1 MSSSDAGPAR
11 PPFPWLQSALP
22 VGFALAAFFLLP
34 ILAPGTLTGLSKELI
49 LGLVSGLVVGVA
61 LRVDSRITPLIALA
75 SFAGVVSRF
84 LLDGDDPRTV
94 ILLGL
99 VIAIEVWVLTYV
111 IRLLGADRLERP
123 QDVLLLVIVAAVVGM
138 LSGLIAGVGLG
149 VFDPEFDLF
158 SHALRSWAVD
168 DVFGIVCIAPAV
180 ITLRRPVT
188 LVWQQVAEFVIVVSI
203 TIALALF
210 IFRIVDAAN
219 PGLLGWPYLVLI
231 GPLWIAVRLGVQA
244 VTPVTAVLTWFAVAS
259 TTSGAGVFALAS
271 RSAVDRLVAVQL
283 FSIVLAVT
291 LLMLAI
297 LRDSRLRSMRQL
309 SESSRLLHEVVNGA
323 DSLVFAKAYD
333 VSGTP
338 GRYVLVNHAWENQ
351 LGIAEGATLGH
362 SDAEVFP
369 EAIARV
375 FRDNDRLVIEAN
387 APVTVEEQS
396 KTLSGETRFF
406 STSKFPLRRADGS
419 VWGVGG
425 IATDTSELLHALDRE
440 RRQGELL
447 RTVFDLSP
455 TPAIRILLRQDLTMD
470 TLAVNAAM
478 CSLLRAP
485 DRDETDCA
493 LLEHVHADDTAAVLD
508 VLRSA
513 QGTRARRDGSPTR
526 HREARIL
533 DSTGRVIWVLVSAAA
548 VGAPTKDGAVEL
560 VVQFE
565 DFTARRHA
573 EEALTEQAL
582 RDAVTGL
589 PNRRA
594 LSERLGAA
602 LQRLRRHP
610 GMVAVLFCD
619 LDHFKDVNDTQG
631 HEAGDRLLVEVAAR
645 MQAALRPEDT
655 VARLGGD
662 EFVAMAEGIDDADAA
677 VQLASRLLDR
687 INAPWVQGQTS
698 YRPSVSI
705 GVAMTEDPDVTT
717 EELLRRA
724 DLAMYRAKERGR
736 GRVEI
741 YEKSVDDRYRYA
753 VALQHDLRRAIDVGG
768 LVLHYQPIVT
778 LAGREVIGAE
788 ALIRMIGRDGE
799 LLPPGSFVPAAE
811 TSGLVIP
818 MGAWVVRQAISQVRA
833 WCDAGTPRSIS
844 VNVSP
849 SQLRDEGFA
858 RFVLA
863 QAGAAGVDPA
873 HLAVEVTETVLVNE
887 PGRSARELGA
897 LSEAGVGI
905 CLDDFGTGYSSLS
918 WLTQFPVDV
927 VKIDRSFTDE
937 LGVDERKTAI
947 VNALIQVSHELGFSV
962 VAEGVETPEQAAML
976 IGLGCDNGQGFL
988 FGRPVPAD
996 TAPWV

>member
-1 MSSSDAGPAR
+1 MSSSDAGSAR
-11 PPFPWLQSALP
+11 PAFPWRQSALP
-22 VGFALAAFFLLP
+22 VSFALAAFLLLP

-61 LRVDSRITPLIALA
+61 LRVDSRITPLIAVA

-99 VIAIEVWVLTYV
+99 VIAIEVWVLTYL

-123 QDVLLLVIVAAVVGM
+123 QDVLLLVIVAASVGIIA
-138 LSGLIAGVGLG
+138 GLVAGVGLG
-149 VFDPEFDLF
+149 ILDPEFDLF

-168 DVFGIVCIAPAV
+168 DVFGILCIAPAV
-180 ITLRRPVT
+180 VTLHRPVT
-188 LVWQQVAEFVIVVSI
+188 WVWRQVAEFVIVVSI
-203 TIALALF
+203 TIALAVF
-210 IFRIVDAAN
+210 IFRVVDAAN
-219 PGLLGWPYLVLI
+219 PGLLGWAYLVLI

-244 VTPVTAVLTWFAVAS
+244 VTPVTAVLTWFAVSS

-271 RSAVDRLVAVQL
+271 TSAVDRLVAVQL

-309 SESSRLLHEVVNGA
+309 SESSRLLDEVVNGA

-333 VSGTP
+333 DSGT
-338 GRYVLVNHAWENQ
+338 GRYVLVNHAWEYQ
-351 LGIAEGATLGH
+351 LGLGEGESLGQ

-369 EAIARV
+369 EAMARV
-375 FRDNDRLVIEAN
+375 FQDNDHSVIEAN
-387 APVTVEEQS
+387 APITVEEQA
-396 KTLSGETRFF
+396 KTRSGETRSF

-485 DRDETDCA
+485 DHDETDCA

-508 VLRSA
+508 VLRST
-513 QGTRARRDGSPTR
+513 QGGRARRDGSPTR
-526 HREARIL
+526 HREARML

-594 LSERLGAA
+594 LNERLGAA

-662 EFVAMAEGIDDADAA
+662 EFVAMGEGIADADAA
-677 VQLASRLLDR
+677 VQLATRLLNR

-778 LAGREVIGAE
+778 LADRQVIGAE
-788 ALIRMIGRDGE
+788 ALIRMVGRDGE
-799 LLPPGSFVPAAE
+799 LLAPGSFVPAAE
-811 TSGLVIP
+811 TSGLVVP
-818 MGAWVVRQAISQVRA
+818 MGAWVVRQAIAQVRA

-863 QAGAAGVDPA
+863 QADAAGVDPA

-918 WLTQFPVDV
+918 WLTQFPVNV

-962 VAEGVETPEQAAML
+962 VAEGVETPEQAAKL